1 MEMVENS
8 DLKGLEQEP
17 FLTVLRPL
25 AEAYLAFIRE
35 SDRHAE
41 KMGLTGGQFDV
52 IATLGDTDGM
62 CCRELSEK
70 TLVTKG
76 TLTGVLDRLEKKG
89 LIFGTV
95 SSSDRR
101 IRIIRL
107 TEKGETLFREVF
119 PKQLLHLKPFFQR
132 ALTVGEMSTLRE
144 LLLKVRDSFLQ
155 EAGALVERTQET
167 GGVR

>member
-1 MEMVENS
+1 MEDRRDPVN
-8 DLKGLEQEP
+8 LEEEP
-17 FLTVLRPL
+17 FRMLLRPL
-25 AEAYLAFIRE
+25 AEAYLSFIRE

-76 TLTGVLDRLEKKG
+76 TLTGVLDRLERKG
-89 LIFGTV
+89 LIYGTT
-95 SSSDRR
+95 SPSDRR

-107 TEKGETLFREVF
+107 TNKGEALFRKVF
-119 PKQLLHLKPFFQR
+119 PEHMDYLKPFFQR
-132 ALTVGEMSTLRE
+132 ALTGAEMKTLKE
-144 LLLKVRDSFLQ
+144 LLLKVRDSFQ
-155 EAGALVERTQET
+155 EEPGSPVA
-167 GGVR
+167 